1 MYLENFR
8 ERFDLK
14 RIGKMKDH
22 SHIMS
27 STGDTKT
34 CYFVISRS
42 LDSVM

>member
-22 SHIMS
+22 SHMS
-27 STGDTKT
+27 STGDTKI
-34 CYFVISRS
+34 CYLVLSRS